1 MTDAAKEPSRVYHLR
16 WWVVVAAVLVAQ
28 VAAIYW
34 LGERQLPPPE
44 PHPPG
49 PSLQFARPS
58 LREWIALEDPSLFAL
73 PRSQSFSG
81 DVWLTPH
88 TNKPPAFEW
97 SDVPEWLP
105 LDLPQL
111 GLSLNRFLATNT
123 FGANLQSIR
132 PQPVLTLPSLV
143 SPFQLVERS
152 RLRLEGDLANRTL
165 LNPVELPS
173 PMAGDLLTNSVVRV
187 IVDADGRP
195 VSATLLSSSGQ
206 HATDLQALQQA
217 WQSRFA
223 VLPLLP
229 PESGVEGPSPLQPG
243 LMIFEWHTL
252 PLPPTNTPVGGS

>member
-1 MTDAAKEPSRVYHLR
+1 MTNAAKAPSRVYHLR
-16 WWVVVAAVLVAQ
+16 WWVVVAAVFVAQ

-58 LREWIALEDPSLFAL
+58 LRELISLEDPSLFAL
-73 PRSQSFSG
+73 PRLQGFSG
-81 DVWLTPH
+81 DVWLTLP
-88 TNKPPAFEW
+88 TNEPPAFEW
-97 SDVPEWLP
+97 SDAPEWLP

-111 GLSLNRFLATNT
+111 GVSLNRFLATNT
-123 FGANLQSIR
+123 FGANLLSVR
-132 PQPVLTLPSLV
+132 PEPILTLPTLA
-143 SPFQLVERS
+143 SPFQLAAKS
-152 RLRLEGDLANRTL
+152 RLHLDGDLVNRKL
-165 LNPVELPS
+165 LNPVDLPS

-206 HATDLQALQQA
+206 HATDLLALQQA

-223 VLPLLP
+223 ALPLLP

-252 PLPPTNTPVGGS
+252 PLPPTNTPASGS